1 MKNKIILLIAIIAFI
16 VGLLLLKGF
25 LDKYPLNKYLEDEN
39 LNNENIV
46 TGDTDEIKP
55 SLENVLENENIN
67 MKEESGEMEVVEM
80 TNERF
85 EEEVLKSE
93 KTVLIDFY
101 ADWCAPCKMM
111 APVVERIASE
121 NNELKVV
128 KVNIDNEEELA
139 IKYMVMSI
147 PTFVVIKNGEE
158 VNRIV
163 GAVDKSELESLIKW
177 IE

>member
-163 GAVDKSELESLIKW
+163 GAVDKSELESLIK
-177 IE
+177 

>member
-121 NNELKVV
+121 NSELKVV
-128 KVNIDNEEELA
+128 KVN
-139 IKYMVMSI
+139 MVMSI

>member
-46 TGDTDEIKP
+46 TGDTDEINP

-121 NNELKVV
+121 NSELKVV

-163 GAVDKSELESLIKW
+163 GAVDKSELESLIK
-177 IE
+177 

>member
-1 MKNKIILLIAIIAFI
+1 MKNIIIVVIAVITFI
-16 VGLLLLKGF
+16 VVLLFAKVF
-25 LDKYPLNKYLEDEN
+25 LDQYALYKYLEDKS
-39 LNNENIV
+39 LN
-46 TGDTDEIKP
+46 DDMSSTDEIN
-55 SLENVLENENIN
+55 SSFEDNLENENIN
-67 MKEESGEMEVVEM
+67 IKEESGEMGILEM
-80 TNERF
+80 TSERF

-101 ADWCAPCKMM
+101 ADWCGPCKMM
-111 APVVERIASE
+111 APVVERVASE
-121 NNELKVV
+121 NTDLKVV

-163 GAVDKSELESLIKW
+163 GAVDKAELESLIK
-177 IE
+177 